1 MSDEICLRLSMQV
14 SVQTLPNQCYF
25 VEANGRAIVAS
36 TSIMYYDAD
45 ISLET
50 IGAKVSFQVLQVFK
64 ATIYDR
70 YVTNI
75 IIKPLA
81 QQLKVAWFLT
91 GIFNWARTLMKPKLA
106 KIHEYAMVRQ
116 RKVPNL
122 AKN

>member
-1 MSDEICLRLSMQV
+1 M
-14 SVQTLPNQCYF
+14 
-25 VEANGRAIVAS
+25 AS
-36 TSIMYYDAD
+36 TSITYYDFDSPSKQLARK
-45 ISLET
+45 L
-50 IGAKVSFQVLQVFK
+50 ALQVLQVFK